1 MLYYVCNG
9 LSFNKQAKAAR
20 TCLDNLPKNIVYH
33 HKHSLIFLPK
43 KFTRLF
49 HGDSTGGFFGTW
61 EVFLISYLVGG

>member
-33 HKHSLIFLPK
+33 HKHSLIFHK
-43 KFTRLF
+43 TIHQAIARR
-49 HGDSTGGFFGTW
+49 DSVEDFFPGM
-61 EVFLISYLVGG
+61 FFNSIA